1 MKIIKTVLTDPVLDE
16 KEGQK
21 LPQEENFEN
30 YKRKVNQYI
39 EANKESLAI
48 FKLTHNK
55 PITDVELADLQN
67 VFLRQLGSEDDYKKE
82 FGATPLGILVR
93 NIAGMDKE
101 AVQEAFADFIN
112 SQKLNQNQIV
122 FVDKLV
128 EYVRVNGYIKTGD
141 IFDHAPFDKPK
152 SMYDMFEMP
161 QIEEIWQII
170 DSFSRNALVQDDAV

>member
-1 MKIIKTVLTDPVLDE
+1 M
-16 KEGQK
+16 
-21 LPQEENFEN
+21 
-30 YKRKVNQYI
+30 
-39 EANKESLAI
+39 
-48 FKLTHNK
+48 
-55 PITDVELADLQN
+55 
-67 VFLRQLGSEDDYKKE
+67 
-82 FGATPLGILVR
+82 GILVR